1 VAAQPRGALAAPAL
15 DAPLVS
21 VVVPVHDGER
31 FLGQALESA
40 LAQDYE
46 RIEIVV
52 VDDGST
58 DRSAD
63 VARSFPVTLVSQP
76 NRGVAEARNAGVAA
90 SRGELIAFLDQDDV
104 WVEHKLSRQV
114 AALAARNELG
124 FVLSQVQVV
133 LERGAPHPDWL
144 DESTLR
150 GEGTFAI
157 PSALMVRRSTFEQVG
172 GFDPSY
178 RIACDTDWLARAV
191 DCGVAWDMLD
201 EPLVRYRI
209 HEGNG
214 VHERG
219 AMFRELAHVLR
230 DSSRRKREARPLVSV
245 VIPVRD
251 NARFIGAAIES
262 VLGGSYDNHE
272 VIVVDNDSSDG
283 SGDIARR
290 YPVRYFH
297 QRDLGQAGGRNTGI
311 RAARGELIAF
321 LDSDDTWTPDKLERQ
336 VGCFL
341 ACPDLSFVLAYFRA
355 VLEPGTPRPGWMPS
369 SWLTTGERGMLPGT
383 LLARREAFD
392 QVGLFD
398 RDYDVSSD
406 TDWFVRAKDLGLRYE
421 ILPDVLLNWRLHGS
435 NTSYRRDEMK
445 DDLLRTMRASV
456 VRKRAVAAGPDAA

>member
-1 VAAQPRGALAAPAL
+1 
-15 DAPLVS
+15 
-21 VVVPVHDGER
+21 
-31 FLGQALESA
+31 
-40 LAQDYE
+40 
-46 RIEIVV
+46 
-52 VDDGST
+52 
-58 DRSAD
+58 
-63 VARSFPVTLVSQP
+63 
-76 NRGVAEARNAGVAA
+76 
-90 SRGELIAFLDQDDV
+90 
-104 WVEHKLSRQV
+104 
-114 AALAARNELG
+114 
-124 FVLSQVQVV
+124 
-133 LERGAPHPDWL
+133 
-144 DESTLR
+144 
-150 GEGTFAI
+150 
-157 PSALMVRRSTFEQVG
+157 
-172 GFDPSY
+172 
-178 RIACDTDWLARAV
+178 
-191 DCGVAWDMLD
+191 
-201 EPLVRYRI
+201 
-209 HEGNG
+209 
-214 VHERG
+214 
-219 AMFRELAHVLR
+219 MFRELAHVLR

-251 NARFIGAAIES
+251 NARFVGAAIES